1 MRKKRQTED
10 GKHVYKMRQAIAE
23 APFGIKLDTLLRA
36 SIDARMSS
44 MSTTPSP
51 KSRRTFDPQFKR
63 EGVELSRKIGIRQ
76 AANDL
81 GITES
86 NLRNW
91 KRQVD
96 RHDKDAPPF
105 PDLIQRDF
113 SASEANR
120 RWGGDMTYL
129 RTAEGFEYLATVLDL
144 YSRKVVGWALGHNM
158 EAELVVNALKMACT
172 NRRPSAG
179 GIFHSDRGGQY
190 NSELFNAF
198 CSDHEVAQSMGR
210 TGSCYNNAAAESFVH
225 SLKVEWLHGHK
236 FTTRQAVRT
245 AVFEYIETFHNADRR
260 HSSLGYLSPV
270 AFENV
275 SNRRRPTMQAGTMLH
290 PEAQRSEHRTKTLV
304 PTAALLP
311 QEPVIPNFGNQAASK
326 ALSPGT
332 TRVTPSH

>member
-1 MRKKRQTED
+1 
-10 GKHVYKMRQAIAE
+10 
-23 APFGIKLDTLLRA
+23 
-36 SIDARMSS
+36 

-113 SASEANR
+113 SASEQNR
-120 RWGGDMTYL
+120 RWVGDRTYL

-158 EAELVVNALKMACT
+158 EAELVVNALKNSLREST
-172 NRRPSAG
+172 PFRR
-179 GIFHSDRGGQY
+179 
-190 NSELFNAF
+190 
-198 CSDHEVAQSMGR
+198 
-210 TGSCYNNAAAESFVH
+210 
-225 SLKVEWLHGHK
+225 
-236 FTTRQAVRT
+236 
-245 AVFEYIETFHNADRR
+245 
-260 HSSLGYLSPV
+260 GYL
-270 AFENV
+270 AN
-275 SNRRRPTMQAGTMLH
+275 
-290 PEAQRSEHRTKTLV
+290 
-304 PTAALLP
+304 
-311 QEPVIPNFGNQAASK
+311 
-326 ALSPGT
+326 
-332 TRVTPSH
+332 